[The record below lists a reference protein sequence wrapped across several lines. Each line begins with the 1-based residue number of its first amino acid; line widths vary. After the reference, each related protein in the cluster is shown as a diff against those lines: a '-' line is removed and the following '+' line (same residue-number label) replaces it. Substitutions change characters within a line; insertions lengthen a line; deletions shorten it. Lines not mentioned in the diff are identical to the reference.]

1 MNRKIGRWFFALLA
15 LAAAAPALAQ
25 AQDPNSFRPGFSLGY
40 EARHDR
46 FRYQFDNPSRFNTID
61 LVPHNFVQTYT
72 ADNQWATLR
81 GRYRALG
88 QTWETGFGVT
98 PQRTT
103 YGDDYDTFFQPDGNV
118 IVSGTRGKVSMRS
131 YEISQRLVLGEWKG
145 VSPSVGYRYRRDRA
159 KFQFGTSF
167 EIQSKPPS
175 VIIENL
181 PINETTISQVHD
193 ILIGFHKGWAISREW
208 SLVAEFDLSPTALA
222 RLTTILPEK
231 YPGQKIVFLD
241 KGLGVSSRLALVWN
255 KERFPLEIYFDY
267 GRNWSY
273 ESSGELRRESS
284 ALGIRIGLF

>member
-1 MNRKIGRWFFALLA
+1 MNRKTRRFLVLLV
-15 LAAAAPALAQ
+15 LAAGAPAQ
-25 AQDPNSFRPGFSLGY
+25 AQDPNVFRPGLSLGY

-46 FRYQFDNPSRFNTID
+46 FRYQFDNPSRFNTVE

-72 ADNQWATLR
+72 ADNHWATLR

-88 QTWETGFGVT
+88 QSWETGFAVT

-131 YEISQRLVLGEWKG
+131 YEIFQRVVLGEWKG
-145 VSPSVGYRYRRDRA
+145 VSPSIGYRYRRDRA
-159 KFQFGTSF
+159 EFQFGASF

-193 ILIGFHKGWAISREW
+193 VQIGFRKDWDVSREW
-208 SLVAEFDLSPTALA
+208 SLVAEFDLSPTEIAH
-222 RLTTILPEK
+222 LTTILPDK

-241 KGLGVSSRLALVWN
+241 KSLGLSSRVALVWN
-255 KERFPLEIYFDY
+255 KGRFPLEIYFAY